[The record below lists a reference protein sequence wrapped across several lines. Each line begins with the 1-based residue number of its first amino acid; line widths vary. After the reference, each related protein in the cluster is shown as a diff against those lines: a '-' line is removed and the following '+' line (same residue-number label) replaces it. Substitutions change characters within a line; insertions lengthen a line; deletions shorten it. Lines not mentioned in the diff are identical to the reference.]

1 MASTRTEISCSD
13 ATTPINDK
21 LEDISCFGK
30 LKDLEM
36 MVPPQWWKTVF
47 ADSTYL
53 KTDGDCV
60 EDPQITKE
68 EISLLLSNARFKSLI
83 ENGMFTISTIT
94 DIQFSLVY

>member
-1 MASTRTEISCSD
+1 MGNSGTELSVSD
-13 ATTPINDK
+13 ATTPVNDN
-21 LEDISCFGK
+21 LEDIPCFGK

-68 EISLLLSNARFKSLI
+68 EVTLLLSNARIKSLI
-83 ENGMFTISTIT
+83 ENGMFNGS
-94 DIQFSLVY
+94 F

>member
-1 MASTRTEISCSD
+1 MASNGTELSCSD

-21 LEDISCFGK
+21 LEDTSCYGK

-60 EDPQITKE
+60 EDPQITEKE
-68 EISLLLSNARFKSLI
+68 VSLLLSNVLFKSLI
-83 ENGMFTISTIT
+83 ENGMFYRLSE
-94 DIQFSLVY
+94 